1 MQKYINSVLK
11 FWSNSILK
19 VYNDRKETLHCDGAC
34 ALKREPFAF
43 YLQSGHSSSALHLGP
58 SLFCRTRLRL
68 SCMQKFCIYNKPQIS
83 YKVSRL
89 IIWKVLVK
97 LFEFIKYE
105 PFFRSH
111 GNFIVI
117 SHKHYS
123 FAYQQSY
130 VIFGSK
136 LSVIEESA
144 VVWLSVPTMKW
155 QLSNNTRSTKP
166 TRECNLNCMVFCFL
180 LHVFV
185 IS

>member
-1 MQKYINSVLK
+1 MTARRP
-11 FWSNSILK
+11 SIVTGL
-19 VYNDRKETLHCDGAC
+19 VPWKENLLHFTC
-34 ALKREPFAF
+34 K
-43 YLQSGHSSSALHLGP
+43 SGHSSSALHLGP

-89 IIWKVLVK
+89 IIWKVLVE

-155 QLSNNTRSTKP
+155 QLSNNTRSTKQ

>member
-1 MQKYINSVLK
+1 MNSAKKLFYITVRILRDNIEIYINSVLK

-19 VYNDRKETLHCDGAC
+19 VYSDRKETLHCHGAC
-34 ALKREPFAF
+34 ALKGEQFAF

-68 SCMQKFCIYNKPQIS
+68 SCMQKFCIYNKPQ
-83 YKVSRL
+83 VSRL
-89 IIWKVLVK
+89 IIWKVLVE

-130 VIFGSK
+130 VLFGFKTVRNRGVGSSMTK
-136 LSVIEESA
+136 CPNHEMTIE
-144 VVWLSVPTMKW
+144 
-155 QLSNNTRSTKP
+155 Q
-166 TRECNLNCMVFCFL
+166 
-180 LHVFV
+180 
-185 IS
+185 